1 MDLTPRVEA
10 LEQEVSV
17 LKNEIKAILQEVRTA
32 VLAHDN
38 PFASASAA
46 VPSSSHAASPQPAPR
61 PVEEP
66 EPAVLRPV
74 PAADQDKPSPRAL
87 PSQLDTV
94 SQAPLEAAAKQ
105 PGSGRRWS
113 RQELATFMEWA
124 QDVTARFGRKEL
136 AVMLG
141 ISRHGGLISP
151 QLEETL
157 LKLGETLGLAESKP
171 ASLSDFML
179 SLREL
184 DALQGPGEPVT
195 QPARLVA

>member
-17 LKNEIKAILQEVRTA
+17 LKNEIKAILQEVRAA

-46 VPSSSHAASPQPAPR
+46 TPSLSPVAAPPPPPR
-61 PVEEP
+61 PQEDP
-66 EPAVLRPV
+66 EPVVLRPV
-74 PAADQDKPSPRAL
+74 TVPDERKPALRAV
-87 PSQLDTV
+87 PSQLDTI
-94 SQAPLEAAAKQ
+94 SHAAAEAGHSE
-105 PGSGRRWS
+105 PRSGGRWT
-113 RQELATFMEWA
+113 RQEMATFMEWA
-124 QDVTARFGRKEL
+124 QDITARFGRREL
-136 AVMLG
+136 AVLLG

-151 QLEETL
+151 QLEATL
-157 LKLGETLGLAESKP
+157 LKLGETLDLVESRP

-184 DALQGPGEPVT
+184 DALQGPGEPGT
-195 QPARLVA
+195 QSARLIA